1 MVTFINTDCG
11 DFGAL
16 LDGQTKAIKNLKVSV
31 GDKIKGVISAIDNA
45 TIFIDL
51 NAKMEAVMDRLDCVD
66 GDGNLTVKVGDTIE
80 AMCVAQQDG
89 EIRLSRRAGKG
100 TDDSAIEE
108 AYAARVPIE
117 GRVNAEIKGGFE
129 VMIGTNRGFCP
140 YSQMDLFKKDAATY
154 LGQKLMFLVREYAEG
169 GRRLVLSRRTL
180 LEAEQE
186 KQREHLRE
194 TLAIGDRISGAITRV
209 MPFGAFVSL
218 GAGIEGL
225 IPAGELA
232 WKRGI
237 KPEDVVAIGQAVE
250 VDVIGLDWG
259 TNRIALSLKAAT
271 PDPWEEALG
280 RFVAGTR
287 HTGTVTQLMPFGAF
301 VELAPGV
308 EGLIPIS
315 KLGQGRRLQHASEA
329 VKPGEKVEIVVE
341 AMDADQHR
349 LSLGLIAVWKDG
361 EPPVEFAPVQ
371 AGQEVAGTVEAV
383 RDFGV
388 FVRLPDNHTGL
399 LHLSQLGL
407 PEGPTRLRNM
417 HNQYPAGKAVQVV
430 VKSIDGGR
438 ISLALPHVRQDS
450 EADEIPDPALFSQAP
465 GTQSLGVL
473 GGMVDFSKLTIE

>member
-1 MVTFINTDCG
+1 
-11 DFGAL
+11 
-16 LDGQTKAIKNLKVSV
+16 
-31 GDKIKGVISAIDNA
+31 
-45 TIFIDL
+45 
-51 NAKMEAVMDRLDCVD
+51 
-66 GDGNLTVKVGDTIE
+66 
-80 AMCVAQQDG
+80 
-89 EIRLSRRAGKG
+89 
-100 TDDSAIEE
+100 
-108 AYAARVPIE
+108 
-117 GRVNAEIKGGFE
+117 
-129 VMIGTNRGFCP
+129 
-140 YSQMDLFKKDAATY
+140 
-154 LGQKLMFLVREYAEG
+154 VREYAEG

-237 KPEDVVAIGQAVE
+237 KPEDVVSIGQAVE

-301 VELAPGV
+301 VELTPGV

-361 EPPVEFAPVQ
+361 APPVEFAPVQ

-383 RDFGV
+383 REFGV

-430 VKSIDGGR
+430 VKSIDGDR